1 MKRTYKGLIA
11 LIAITIGLIAALTT
25 RHESDLP
32 VVAIAN
38 YGPHHSLD
46 AAIRGFK
53 KELEAEGFIDGKTVH
68 YEMAD
73 VSFNTSM
80 IPQMIGNLKAKQ
92 PEVMMLMGTPIAQ
105 FAKGSIKDIPL
116 VYNVITDPV
125 VSGLIVDAAHSTGN
139 MVGSS
144 DQQDMRAVLQFVKKL
159 LPHAKRVG
167 LLYATAEN
175 NDQALLQMMQK
186 AAKQEAMELVA
197 IPVDQ
202 ARDVQLRMQGFK
214 DKVDV
219 IYVGTSGAIQPTL
232 PVISAEATKMG
243 IPIVNV
249 DQEAVESGLVL
260 ASYGVDY
267 EHVGANAGR
276 LAAEILRGKAIQNM
290 KPAFPVSDDHK
301 GFVNRKK
308 AEFFGVV
315 IPQDDPSITIVE

>member
-1 MKRTYKGLIA
+1 MKRIYKGLIA
-11 LIAITIGLIAALTT
+11 LITIIIITIALLTT
-25 RHESDLP
+25 RHESNLP

-46 AAIRGFK
+46 AAIHGFK
-53 KELEAEGFIDGKTVH
+53 KELEAEGFIDGKTIH
-68 YEMAD
+68 YEIAD
-73 VSFNTSM
+73 VSFNTSL

-92 PEVMMLMGTPIAQ
+92 PELIMLMGTPIAQ

-116 VYNVITDPV
+116 IYNVITDPV
-125 VSGLIVDAAHSTGN
+125 ASGLIADEMHSSGN
-139 MVGSS
+139 VVGSS
-144 DQQDMRAVLQFVKKL
+144 DRQDLRAVLQFVKKL
-159 LPHAKRVG
+159 MPKAERVG

-175 NDQALLQMMQK
+175 NDLALLQMMQK
-186 AAKQEAMELVA
+186 ATKLEAMELLA

-202 ARDVQLRMQGFK
+202 ARDVQMRMQGFK

-249 DQEAVESGLVL
+249 DQEAAQSGLVL

-267 EHVGANAGR
+267 ERVGMNAGKR
-276 LAAEILRGKAIQNM
+276 AVAILQGEKIDNL
-290 KPAFPVSDDHK
+290 KPSFPESADHH
-301 GFVNRKK
+301 GFVNQNR
-308 AEFFGVV
+308 ATFFGIK
-315 IPQDDPSITIVE
+315 IPKDDPQITIVE